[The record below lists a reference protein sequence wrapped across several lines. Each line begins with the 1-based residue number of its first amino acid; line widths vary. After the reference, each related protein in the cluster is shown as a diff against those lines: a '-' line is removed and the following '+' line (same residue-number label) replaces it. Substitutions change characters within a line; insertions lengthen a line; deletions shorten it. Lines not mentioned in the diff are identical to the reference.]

1 MKRKGHTVECT
12 RRNLLKGAGI
22 ATAAGMTTT
31 ALMGRGSA
39 ALADEKKQE
48 ESKGAPAPD
57 AAKAQEEDAPVDPYT
72 VVLDGSEPLTEAVDN
87 VAYKMPHGA
96 EDPDWGAQIDHVFG
110 QDSLMD
116 YYLFDGF
123 TGIGVADYNDTA
135 RIQDLMMVPA
145 GGTFGSIALK
155 DGGEGTPESLIRDV
169 RSLVYTTP
177 DGVEVPIKCQSCH
190 GANPHHDGMV
200 VYTTNKPG
208 KLNKS
213 LEVKLASFDSEELP
227 RGINYLLG
235 NPDSGKHN
243 TDGQDNGFSDTTL
256 KFWYQEADDCPTGLQ
271 HLYTKYAHN
280 GAKPSWLYVKSPN
293 RLDVRFRDL
302 GTGEKGTDGYVEG
315 TTLNMSLRDPEAVY
329 EVTVEPSVAGRCW
342 LEVPI
347 DDTFFFDPD
356 DPTVVQNSA
365 LTNEREY
372 YYRAEVVAETNT
384 ALAGDATVVCD
395 RHAPKVL
402 FFAIQ
407 ADAVQPGEFELAVSC
422 SANRA
427 TGYPTEWSE
436 KPAVIRCKVSA

>member
-1 MKRKGHTVECT
+1 MECT

-22 ATAAGMTTT
+22 ATAAGVAAA
-31 ALMGRGSA
+31 ALAVRDSA
-39 ALADEKKQE
+39 ALADEKKPE
-48 ESKGAPAPD
+48 APAPD
-57 AAKAQEEDAPVDPYT
+57 AAKAQEEEDPVDPYT
-72 VVLDGSEPLTEAVDN
+72 VVLDGSEPLAEAVDN
-87 VAYKMPHGA
+87 VAYNSPRGA

-135 RIQDLMMVPA
+135 RVQDLMMVPA

-177 DGVEVPIKCQSCH
+177 DGLDVPLKCQSCH
-190 GANPHHDGMV
+190 GANPRYDGMV

-213 LEVKLASFDSEELP
+213 LTVNLSSLDSQELP

-243 TDGQDNGFSDTTL
+243 TDGQDNGFTDTTL
-256 KFWYQEADDCPTGLQ
+256 KFWYNEADDCPTGPQ

-293 RLDVRFRDL
+293 CLDVRFRDL

-315 TTLNMSLRDPEAVY
+315 TTLNMSVRDPEAMH

-342 LEVPI
+342 FEVPI
-347 DDTFFFDPD
+347 DDVFFFDPD

-372 YYRAEVVAETNT
+372 YYKAEVVAETNT
-384 ALAGDATVVCD
+384 ALTGDATVVCD
-395 RHAPKVL
+395 RHTPKVL

-407 ADAVQPGEFELAVSC
+407 ADDVQPGEFELAVSC

-427 TGYPTEWSE
+427 TGYPTEWSQ
-436 KPAVIRCKVSA
+436 KPAVIRCKVSG

>member
-1 MKRKGHTVECT
+1 MEFA
-12 RRNLLKGAGI
+12 RRDLLKGAGL
-22 ATAAGMTTT
+22 AAGM
-31 ALMGRGSA
+31 A
-39 ALADEKKQE
+39 AAAGLAGLPGAARADEKKAAD
-48 ESKGAPAPD
+48 G
-57 AAKAQEEDAPVDPYT
+57 AKAADQKAADAKAAEEEAPDPYT
-72 VVLDGSEPLTEAVDN
+72 VALDGSEPLAEAADN
-87 VAYKMPHGA
+87 VAFNTPRGA

-110 QDSLMD
+110 QDSFMD

-135 RIQDLMMVPA
+135 RVQDLMMVPA
-145 GGTFGSIALK
+145 GGTFGSIMLK
-155 DGGEGTPESLIRDV
+155 DGGQGTPESLIRDV
-169 RSLVYTTP
+169 RGLVYTTP
-177 DGVEVPIKCQSCH
+177 DGLEVPLKCQSCH
-190 GANPHHDGMV
+190 GANPRYDGMV

-243 TDGQDNGFSDTTL
+243 TDGQDNGFSETSL
-256 KFWYQEADDCPTGLQ
+256 KFWYNEADDCPCGLQ
-271 HLYTKYAHN
+271 HVYTKYAHN

-302 GTGEKGTDGYVEG
+302 GSGEKGADGYVEG

-342 LEVPI
+342 FEVPI
-347 DDTFFFDPD
+347 DETFFFDPD

-372 YYRAEVVAETNT
+372 YYKAEVVDGTNT
-384 ALAGDATVVCD
+384 ALTGDATVVCD
-395 RHAPKVL
+395 RHTPKVL

-407 ADAVQPGEFELAVSC
+407 ADDAQPGEFELAVSC

-436 KPAVIRCKVSA
+436 KPAVIRCRIA